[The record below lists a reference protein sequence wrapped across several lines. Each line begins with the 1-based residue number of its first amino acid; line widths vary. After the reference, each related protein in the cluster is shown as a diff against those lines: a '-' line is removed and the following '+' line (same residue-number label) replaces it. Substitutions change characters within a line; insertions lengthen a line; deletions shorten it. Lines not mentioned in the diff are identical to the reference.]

1 MPYFYAPDLPEQ
13 GNILLTKEESTHL
26 AKTLRAKVG
35 DRLQLINGNGQLAEA
50 VISDL
55 AKRNQVGCKI
65 ISTMQ
70 VPEPTRK
77 IHLYMAP
84 PRSNIMSS
92 LIKQCVEL
100 GVWEITLL
108 ECEFSV
114 SKPKDKDKAYFKEV
128 ISGGKQSGNPF
139 FPKINSLVAFNKA
152 FENCSF
158 PKFYGAVPEENSY
171 YSEKSLPE
179 NISLWIGP
187 EGGFSPTEQ
196 ALLQEHAQGVT
207 IGNWVLRVETACI
220 GLVSIL
226 NQLS

>member
-13 GNILLTKEESTHL
+13 GNILLTKEESAHL

-35 DRLQLINGNGQLAEA
+35 DRVQLINGNGQLAEA
-50 VISDL
+50 EISNL

-65 ISTMQ
+65 ISTMR

-114 SKPKDKDKAYFKEV
+114 SKPKDKDKAYFKEI
-128 ISGGKQSGNPF
+128 ISGAKQSGNPF
-139 FPKINSLVAFNKA
+139 FPKVNSPVAFNKA
-152 FENCSF
+152 FENCPF

-171 YSEKSLPE
+171 SSEKILPE
-179 NISLWIGP
+179 NTSLWIGP

-196 ALLQEHAQGVT
+196 AFLQKHAKGIT